1 MKVYCVVNAHN
12 GVTQSVWST
21 AELANE
27 NRNSLEHLLDYTGM
41 KFTVL
46 VYTVDAINEWE
57 TYYD

>member
-46 VYTVDAINEWE
+46 VYTVDAINE
-57 TYYD
+57 